1 MNTLLYQKCLSIYA
15 NQQYQDNSLDL
26 LSRKKQLTVGASL
39 ASHSEGYVKPLPYFD
54 VITQT
59 TSKVGFRNGIHLY
72 FPIQEWMF
80 DSSRSNTQAQG
91 KSQKSKQSIEVLLC
105 RKKIKLFY
113 GALQSKKLHKI
124 LDQAAFFKK
133 KKQYNFAKN
142 FFSLIESRLDVVLYR
157 SGFTKTIRAAR
168 QAIRHSKVY
177 VNSKRCRV
185 ASTLCK
191 PGDFISFCCLF
202 FPEEKKAQAS
212 APKERKVAFIDEAY
226 NTAVKENKTINSLL
240 PSNPLV
246 SFKKLSLSMRRNSV
260 AALLLTLFCLHRIR
274 NQLDILE
281 ASNINKIS
289 NSKKVLKFS
298 PLIDTS
304 DIQSY
309 QNIKLDWASSFLEKQ
324 SCLFFSLEKKAQQV
338 KNLPISWNKAID
350 YFGSNLELNS
360 CILAGKI
367 QKYYLIN
374 DKLDLSTN
382 KAKNIKLKG
391 SLQSFQRE
399 LASLEIEQKKEGVAF
414 AKHFHKEKKLDLHN
428 IEKRPT
434 HLEVSKI
441 SNSIIFLYSPQKISL
456 PFHIDID
463 ILRKI

>member
-15 NQQYQDNSLDL
+15 NQQHQDSSFDL

-39 ASHSEGYVKPLPYFD
+39 ASYSEGYAKPLPYFD
-54 VITQT
+54 AISQT

-80 DSSRSNTQAQG
+80 EKSRSSTQAQG

-124 LDQAAFFKK
+124 LEQADFLK

-157 SGFTKTIRAAR
+157 SGFAKTIRAAR

-191 PGDFISFCCLF
+191 PGDFISFCGACYEIKESAF
-202 FPEEKKAQAS
+202 FYKKLR
-212 APKERKVAFIDEAY
+212 KERKVSFIDEAFSLE
-226 NTAVKENKTINSLL
+226 NAAMKENKTINSLL
-240 PSNPLV
+240 SSNQMA
-246 SFKKLSLSMRRNSV
+246 SFKVLSLSMRRNSV
-260 AALLLTLFCLHRIR
+260 AALLLALFCLHRIR

-281 ASNINKIS
+281 TSNINKIS

-298 PLIDTS
+298 PLTDTS

-309 QNIKLDWASSFLEKQ
+309 QKITLDWVSSFLEKQ
-324 SCLFFSLEKKAQQV
+324 GKGYHHEMMVEQG

-360 CILAGKI
+360 CTLAGKI

-374 DKLDLSTN
+374 DKSNLSTN

-391 SLQSFQRE
+391 SLRSFQKE

-414 AKHFHKEKKLDLHN
+414 LDLHN

>member
-15 NQQYQDNSLDL
+15 NQQHQDNSLDL

-39 ASHSEGYVKPLPYFD
+39 ASHSEGYVKSLPYFD

-157 SGFTKTIRAAR
+157 SGFAKTIRAAR

-191 PGDFISFCCLF
+191 PGDFISFCCSIIS
-202 FPEEKKAQAS
+202 ERNKAQAS
-212 APKERKVAFIDEAY
+212 AFSKERKVAFIDEAY
-226 NTAVKENKTINSLL
+226 NTAVKENKTISGLI

-309 QNIKLDWASSFLEKQ
+309 QNIKLDWASNFLEKQ
-324 SCLFFSLEKKAQQV
+324 SCLFFSEEKKAQQG

-399 LASLEIEQKKEGVAF
+399 REIEIEQKKEGIAF
-414 AKHFHKEKKLDLHN
+414 LDLHN

-456 PFHIDID
+456 PFHINID